1 MPESTRMSLP
11 CEPCRRCV
19 FHAWQ
24 LIDGDELLWRA
35 EWQCDTCAFGAPD
48 TCNRDEG
55 PGPAPGHVRAAVVAA
70 EGTVLVDLRGGGV
83 PALRAVR
90 KVLGTTLAEL
100 HAAVRDGY
108 RATPVEAALIRRLV
122 TGSTGA
128 GSTGAGAAAPE

>member
-1 MPESTRMSLP
+1 MQGDAMPESTPTSLP

-24 LIDGDELLWRA
+24 LIEGDRILWRA
-35 EWQCDTCAFGAPD
+35 EWECDTCAFGAPD

-55 PGPAPGHVRAAVVAA
+55 PGPTPGHVRAAVVAA
-70 EGTVLVDLRGGGV
+70 EGTVLMDLRGGV

-90 KVLGTTLAEL
+90 KVLGMTLAEL

-122 TGSTGA
+122 TGSTAA
-128 GSTGAGAAAPE
+128 GTAAPG

>member
-1 MPESTRMSLP
+1 MPEPTTMSLP

-24 LIDGDELLWRA
+24 LIDRDELCWRA
-35 EWQCDTCAFGAPD
+35 EWECDTCAFGAPD
-48 TCNRDEG
+48 TCGRDEG
-55 PGPAPGHVRAAVVAA
+55 RGPAPGDVRAAVVAA

-90 KVLGTTLAEL
+90 KVLGLRLAQL

-108 RATPVEAALIRRLV
+108 RATPVEAELITRLI
-122 TGSTGA
+122 TGWTAA
-128 GSTGAGAAAPE
+128 GTAAPG

>member
-1 MPESTRMSLP
+1 MPEPTMFLP

-24 LIDGDELLWRA
+24 LIDRDELGWRA
-35 EWQCDTCAFGAPD
+35 EWECDTCAFGAPD
-48 TCNRDEG
+48 TCGRDEG
-55 PGPAPGHVRAAVVAA
+55 RGPAPGDVRAAVVAA

-90 KVLGTTLAEL
+90 KVLGLPLAQL

-108 RATPVEAALIRRLV
+108 RATPVEAELIRRLI
-122 TGSTGA
+122 TGWTA
-128 GSTGAGAAAPE
+128 AGAAAPE